1 MRISLIKKKREKK
14 LHHKVKILLIS
25 VLFRQILFN
34 IPIYSLYTPPFM
46 TPLARMK
53 GFSGNNLGDGPSSS
67 SDDDYA
73 DDNSDSTVNE
83 VKSRLAIENL
93 SFTEESGDS
102 EPDDGEE
109 LLSEKW
115 SDISSA
121 DSYDKDFIDSS
132 DDINDLSSDDN
143 ISTTNQL
150 TRKRLFTARHQSS
163 TSSDCLESLHH
174 ESSFSDSNVSSDEI
188 LSTYDE
194 VSPVITPVKKTRL
207 RTPEKRQLQT
217 NTQALYRQ
225 NSTTDERR
233 RLQKMMSARNNRVT
247 ETPENAGRRRDQDR
261 DRARTSRAT
270 ETPDNAER
278 RRDQDRDRA
287 RNNRVTETPENARR
301 RQDQDR
307 DRVRNNRVTETPE
320 NAARRREQDRVRVR
334 NLRDAET
341 PEEAE
346 YRLLQ
351 ARNRRLLI
359 APEHV
364 QDHINGTFIL
374 FVLLYN

>member
-1 MRISLIKKKREKK
+1 MRLSLIKKKRGKK
-14 LHHKVKILLIS
+14 LQHKVKIFLIS

-109 LLSEKW
+109 LLSERW
-115 SDISSA
+115 SDISSP
-121 DSYDKDFIDSS
+121 DSYDNVFIDSS
-132 DDINDLSSDDN
+132 DDINDLSSDGDT
-143 ISTTNQL
+143 STANQL
-150 TRKRLFTARHQSS
+150 TRKRLFTARYQSS
-163 TSSDCLESLHH
+163 TNSDCLEPLHH
-174 ESSFSDSNVSSDEI
+174 ESSFSDSNVSGDEI

-194 VSPVITPVKKTRL
+194 VIPVITPVKKTRL
-207 RTPEKRQLQT
+207 RTPELRQSQK
-217 NTQALYRQ
+217 NTQVLHYRQ

-233 RLQKMMSARNNRVT
+233 RVQTKIHVRNNRIR
-247 ETPENAGRRRDQDR
+247 ETPE
-261 DRARTSRAT
+261 
-270 ETPDNAER
+270 NAER
-278 RRDQDRDRA
+278 RRDQERDRA
-287 RNNRVTETPENARR
+287 RNNRVTETP
-301 RQDQDR
+301 D
-307 DRVRNNRVTETPE
+307 
-320 NAARRREQDRVRVR
+320 NAARRREQDRVRIR

-364 QDHINGTFIL
+364 QDHINGTYYHIFSLI
-374 FVLLYN
+374 